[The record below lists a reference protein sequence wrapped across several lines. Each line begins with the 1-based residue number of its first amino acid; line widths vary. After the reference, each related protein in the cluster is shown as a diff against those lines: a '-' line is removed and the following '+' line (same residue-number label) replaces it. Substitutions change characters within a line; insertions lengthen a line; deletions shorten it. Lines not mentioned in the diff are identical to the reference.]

1 MVFSD
6 VEQKLSTG
14 LSSGD
19 GTPKHDKIDRKME
32 TFDFGG
38 QKINKKMVDSFFRSS
53 IRFSVRMPVFSP
65 EILTQLQ
72 SFEEDP
78 FAKYKQIDE
87 SRPLSH
93 QLIVAHQNYENY

>member
-6 VEQKLSTG
+6 VEQKLSTD

-65 EILTQLQ
+65 EILTQ
-72 SFEEDP
+72 DP